1 MENQCW
7 PPTGIEVTQGRTLS
21 NARFAAYDLLAR
33 VANDDS
39 YINLLLPSFL
49 SRSGVSEQDRG
60 LVQELSYG
68 TLRWQLQYDS
78 IIDLLSNA
86 REIDTEV
93 RIALRLGLHQL
104 FRMRIPSHAAINESV
119 ELIKRIQPRASG
131 FANAILRNADRR
143 GLANIIEEITSGLGR
158 VTSLSIVHSHPEWVV
173 RALMDALALD
183 NRDSLETLLESNNQ
197 TPSVNIAA
205 LTNDARQRLI
215 QSNVEQST
223 VSPIGYIL
231 DGNPEPYLASDVR
244 VQDQGSQ
251 LVALALLE
259 LSKPSARFLDMCS
272 GPGGKSAVILSGL
285 DSEGQLVCYE
295 PAEHRAKLV
304 EEAVGFDERVEIVV
318 AEGQSVKRGAFD
330 AVLLDAPC
338 SGLGSLRRKPE
349 SRWRKL
355 PSQLPNLSRIQTELL
370 DAGLGALRLGGVLLY
385 STCSPVVSETN
396 SQVVDALERHP
407 EVELIDLKPI
417 LQKISPNTTLN
428 ERRKTIQLWT
438 DLHQTDSMFMAG
450 FRRVG

>member
-1 MENQCW
+1 MANECW
-7 PPTGIEVTQGRTLS
+7 PLTGIEVTQGPNLS
-21 NARFAAYDLLAR
+21 NARVTAFDLLAR

-49 SRSGVSEQDRG
+49 SKSGVSEQDRG

-68 TLRWQLQYDS
+68 SLRWQLQYDS
-78 IIDLLSNA
+78 IINLLSNS
-86 REIDTEV
+86 REIETEV
-93 RIALRLGLHQL
+93 RIVLRLGLHQL

-143 GLANIIEEITSGLGR
+143 GLADLIEEITGGLGL
-158 VTSLSIVHSHPEWVV
+158 VNSLSILHSHPEWVV

-183 NRDSLETLLESNNQ
+183 NRDSLDTLLESNNE
-197 TPSVNIAA
+197 TPSVNLAA
-205 LTNDARQRLI
+205 LTNEARQRLI
-215 QSNVEQST
+215 QHGVEQSS
-223 VSPIGYIL
+223 VSPIGFVL

-251 LVALALLE
+251 LVALVLLE
-259 LSKPSARFLDMCS
+259 LSKPSAKFLDMCS

-285 DSEGQLVCYE
+285 NSEGRLVCYE
-295 PAEHRAKLV
+295 PAQHRAKLV

-318 AEGQSVKRGAFD
+318 AEGQSVEKNQFD

-355 PSQLPNLSRIQTELL
+355 PSHLSNLNRIQTELL
-370 DAGLGALRLGGVLLY
+370 DAGLDSLRLGGVLLY

-417 LQKISPNTTLN
+417 LQKISPRTTIN

-450 FRRVG
+450 FRKVG